1 MKKQLLLDP
10 RLEIKLELSKE
21 AIFEG
26 SVDLMKVENVPE
38 NLKVK
43 AEIEW
48 NNNKT
53 FKLIQDI

>member
-1 MKKQLLLDP
+1 
-10 RLEIKLELSKE
+10 LEIKLELSKE